1 MAKAN
6 VLRLLL
12 QEAKKQKLKW
22 LVQQGG
28 ANLFPNEDDYHDYD
42 NWKYTNKIK
51 ETVDF
56 VDNIY
61 NEAYIIFDKGGWCRY
76 IKQYDEHSCEDL
88 SDWTTNHTWIDDLS
102 NRLEQTHP

>member
-1 MAKAN
+1 MSRAN

-12 QEAKKQKLKW
+12 REAKKRKLKW

-28 ANLFPNEDDYHDYD
+28 ENLFPNEDDYYDYD
-42 NWKYTNKIK
+42 NWKYTDKIK

-56 VDNIY
+56 VEDIY
-61 NEAYIIFDKGGWCRY
+61 NEAYIVFNEKGWCRY

-88 SDWTTNHTWIDDLS
+88 SDWTTNLSWIDDLS
-102 NRLEQTHP
+102 NRLEETHP